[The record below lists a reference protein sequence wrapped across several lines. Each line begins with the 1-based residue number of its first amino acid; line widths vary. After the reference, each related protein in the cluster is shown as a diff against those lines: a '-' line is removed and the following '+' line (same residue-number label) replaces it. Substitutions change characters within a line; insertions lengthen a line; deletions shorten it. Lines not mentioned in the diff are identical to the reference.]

1 MNFKNARVNQKIPF
15 VQDICKTKNVLDV
28 GCVGQDNDF
37 SSEAWVHKHLKSVSA
52 SLLGVDINKAGIE
65 EARKLGYNILH
76 VDELKDK
83 TFDVITMLDVIE
95 HVNDICQFL
104 EYYSVYLERGGKMVI
119 TTPNP
124 FNVRQ
129 FFNILLFGLPSK
141 NPEHTTFIDPIN
153 FKEISNR
160 LGMEIDTFCW
170 LKEYDQPQKLYMKIL
185 QSLIFPVFRS
195 FRKHFEA
202 NYAVVL
208 TKS

>member
-129 FFNILLFGLPSK
+129 FFNILLFGLPSI

-153 FKEISNR
+153 FNEISNR
-160 LGMEIDTFCW
+160 LGMKIETFCW